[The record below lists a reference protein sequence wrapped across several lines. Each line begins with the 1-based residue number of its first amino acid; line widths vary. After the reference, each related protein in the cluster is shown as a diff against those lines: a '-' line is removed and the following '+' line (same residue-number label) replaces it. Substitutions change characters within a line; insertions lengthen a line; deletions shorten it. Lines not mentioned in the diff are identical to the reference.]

1 MDDDAVAAIT
11 DMVKRETEAWNR
23 KDPDGLVALF
33 HPDMVNGA
41 IAAASCPAPRSV
53 SAE

>member
-23 KDPDGLVALF
+23 KDPDGLVTLF
-33 HPDMVNGA
+33 HPDMV
-41 IAAASCPAPRSV
+41 CPGRRHPTRTIR
-53 SAE
+53 